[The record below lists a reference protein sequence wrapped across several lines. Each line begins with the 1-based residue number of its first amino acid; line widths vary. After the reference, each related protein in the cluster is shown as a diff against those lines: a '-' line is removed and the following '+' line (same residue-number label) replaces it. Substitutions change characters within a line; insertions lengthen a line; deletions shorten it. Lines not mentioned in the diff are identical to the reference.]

1 MFLKFVDRGKE
12 VAFLDRRYRDKDFD
26 LIVIYGRRRI
36 GKTELIK
43 EFIKNKPHIYFLCDK
58 KGTERNILR
67 FKKKLSFFLDE
78 PVIATNDLEEI
89 FSYLLKKVKGKTVIV
104 FDEFSYLVEKDKDVP
119 SVFQVVVDELLSKK
133 DLMLILCGS
142 SVSMMILGALSY
154 KSPLYGRKTGHV
166 NLQELDFKY
175 LYDVFPKKETKE
187 IVDVY
192 ATLGG
197 VPFYLEKFSPN
208 KSVFENIDEN
218 IISKEGKL
226 YEETDFLLKTE
237 LREPDVYKTII
248 EAVANGATKV
258 VEIANR
264 SGMKAGDI
272 DKYLKTLIRLGIL
285 KKSIPV
291 TEIRSK
297 RSVYSVE
304 DNFFDFWFRFCEPY
318 KSDLEMGETKV
329 VKEIIKKDFNSYVG
343 KKFEK
348 LISRYINVFL
358 PDFQKTGKWWG
369 YYREKDER
377 KTAEIDIVGL
387 NEKKE
392 EICFVE
398 CKWQDN
404 VNAEK
409 TFSALK
415 KKSELVI
422 WNKDKRKEHYAIFAR
437 SFRKRI
443 REENIRC
450 YDLKDFE
457 RTIKKS

>member
-1 MFLKFVDRGKE
+1 
-12 VAFLDRRYRDKDFD
+12 
-26 LIVIYGRRRI
+26 
-36 GKTELIK
+36 
-43 EFIKNKPHIYFLCDK
+43 
-58 KGTERNILR
+58 
-67 FKKKLSFFLDE
+67 
-78 PVIATNDLEEI
+78 
-89 FSYLLKKVKGKTVIV
+89 
-104 FDEFSYLVEKDKDVP
+104 
-119 SVFQVVVDELLSKK
+119 
-133 DLMLILCGS
+133 
-142 SVSMMILGALSY
+142 MILGALSY

-387 NEKKE
+387 NEKKK